1 MRLSE
6 SREWI
11 LIVSVML
18 ESAKSFDEKHPELFD
33 DLETE
38 FNIQTINDPHLVV
51 ALLEDPPEQQWTLP
65 KAVFVVDKALL
76 LPSNHFVWDAI
87 LGFVHK
93 GGLCITMGHFALCKE
108 TDNSFFRMAGL
119 NWGLG
124 RCDRVILTLNQ
135 TTAQGF
141 MDGCLPTIFDMHGT
155 TLTNVDPSHRLYHIV
170 RPLSK
175 DLSRNVPDESTVA
188 MARVGYGW
196 LAYIGDGNIGS
207 GSRRVIDAMCGLF
220 RRF

>member
-1 MRLSE
+1 MRLPE
-6 SREWI
+6 PREWI

-18 ESAKSFDEKHPELFD
+18 ESVKSFDERHPELIE

-51 ALLEDPPEQQWTLP
+51 TLLEDMPERQSSLP

-87 LGFVHK
+87 LGYVRK

-119 NWGLG
+119 SWGLG

-135 TTAQGF
+135 ATARGF
-141 MDGCLPTIFDMHGT
+141 MDASLPNMFDMHGT
-155 TLTNVDPSHRLYHIV
+155 TLINVDPDHRLYNIGA
-170 RPLSK
+170 PLSK
-175 DLSRNVPDESTVA
+175 DFSRNVPEESTVA
-188 MARVGYGW
+188 MAHVGHGW
-196 LAYIGDGNIGS
+196 LAYVGDENIGS
-207 GSRRVIDAMCGLF
+207 GSRQVIDAMCGLF

>member
-1 MRLSE
+1 MRPPE
-6 SREWI
+6 PREWI

-18 ESAKSFDEKHPELFD
+18 ESAKSFDKRHPELFD

-38 FNIQTINDPHLVV
+38 FNIQTINDPHLVFT
-51 ALLEDPPEQQWTLP
+51 LLEDLPERQSSLP

-87 LGFVHK
+87 LGYVRR

-108 TDNSFFRMAGL
+108 TDNSFFRKAGL
-119 NWGLG
+119 GWGLG
-124 RCDRVILTLNQ
+124 RCDRVVLTLNQ
-135 TTAQGF
+135 ATARGF
-141 MDGCLPTIFDMHGT
+141 MDGSLPNMFDMHGT
-155 TLTNVDPSHRLYHIV
+155 TLISVDPDHRLYNIGA
-170 RPLSK
+170 PLSK
-175 DLSRNVPDESTVA
+175 DFSRNIPEESTVA
-188 MARVGYGW
+188 MARVGHGW
-196 LAYIGDGNIGS
+196 LAYVGDENIGS